1 LNKIVLVLIAV
12 TAVSGVAVLSNNVF
26 TIDLQP
32 YMIFNSF
39 DEFADPICTCQGL
52 DAVGNPEYTQE
63 NCQGFS
69 NGFSDPNMLCTAVAG
84 LEGYGSPGDLG
95 FAQGCGVG
103 FWKNNRASNLAT
115 TESESS
121 SVWPEGYQPEFYFND
136 MFLTT
141 INLPQNEPDVEISK
155 IAKNENDK
163 DKKYDVKDDDDVLR
177 EKSSEKIAKN
187 DEDKKHDVKDD
198 DEILRDE
205 SSEKIAKSENDKDK
219 KYDVKDDDEILREK
233 SDDGLEDGD
242 SIKDEA
248 VEKGPTLL
256 DALNAKDGDMNS
268 LLRHSVTAMLNAA
281 HPDINYPYSVIQVI
295 ELTQISII
303 NEDYQNTIDMFEKFN
318 EELEKPS
325 MCLE

>member
-1 LNKIVLVLIAV
+1 MNKIVLVLIAV

-95 FAQGCGVG
+95 SAQGCGVG

-155 IAKNENDK
+155 IAKNEIDK
-163 DKKYDVKDDDDVLR
+163 
-177 EKSSEKIAKN
+177 
-187 DEDKKHDVKDD
+187 DKKHDVKDD
-198 DEILRDE
+198 DDVLRDE

-219 KYDVKDDDEILREK
+219 KHDVKDDDDVLREK
-233 SDDGLEDGD
+233 SDDGLEYGD

-281 HPDINYPYSVIQVI
+281 HPDINYPYTVIQVI

-303 NEDYQNTIDMFEKFN
+303 NEDYQNTIDMFERFN